1 MILFI
6 LSSYETSNRFSS
18 VIHVGKSITCL
29 HSHLVGNI
37 TFWWFNVA
45 IFMDIINY
53 YSQNNVMQEVYNLI
67 THLNAT
73 IITSYIFSRNKK
85 VR

>member
-1 MILFI
+1 
-6 LSSYETSNRFSS
+6 
-18 VIHVGKSITCL
+18 
-29 HSHLVGNI
+29 
-37 TFWWFNVA
+37 
-45 IFMDIINY
+45 MDIINY

-85 VR
+85 MR